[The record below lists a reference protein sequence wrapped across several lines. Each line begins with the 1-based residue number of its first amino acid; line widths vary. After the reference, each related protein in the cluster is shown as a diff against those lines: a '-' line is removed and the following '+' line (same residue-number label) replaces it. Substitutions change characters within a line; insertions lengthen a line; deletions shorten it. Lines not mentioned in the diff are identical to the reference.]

1 MAIVRPVVSRDGGHS
16 QVRIAGES
24 DQTSRRLVRLRQRLH
39 LRPKGSNRK
48 GLICLAEEASGFPL
62 GLMES

>member
-24 DQTSRRLVRLRQRLH
+24 DQTSDAWCGCGQRLH

-48 GLICLAEEASGFPL
+48 GLICLAEEASGFPS